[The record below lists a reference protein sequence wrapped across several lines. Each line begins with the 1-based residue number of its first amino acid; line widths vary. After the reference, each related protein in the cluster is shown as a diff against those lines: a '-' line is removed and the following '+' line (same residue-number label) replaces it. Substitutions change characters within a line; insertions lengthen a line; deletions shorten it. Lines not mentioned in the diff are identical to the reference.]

1 MAGQYNGKLSPQGYD
16 LNNGAGNHG
25 FFDMDEQ
32 TSTTTDVKAS
42 ATAESVP
49 AGTPAGVSVTNEGD
63 GVHADFHFNFQI
75 PEGKQGEQGPAGPTG
90 ATGAQGPAGP
100 AGPQGETGPAGP
112 QGVQGPKGETGAIG
126 PAGPA
131 GATGPAGE
139 QGPAGEPG
147 PAGATGPA
155 GADGVTPSISATAT
169 VDGTTG
175 TPGVTVTKTG
185 TDEAP
190 AFAFAFSGLK
200 GETGPAGP
208 VGEPG
213 PAGEQGPA
221 GATGPA
227 GERGPAGEQGP
238 AGADGVTPS
247 ISVTAT
253 VDETTGTPGVIVTKG
268 GTDASPSFDFAFS
281 GLKGNQ
287 ASKTLKNF
295 TCSNRHPSIT
305 LTDDIVN
312 NIVYAEL
319 NPDGPNVTK
328 SASNFF
334 IKGTFDGGYKIF
346 GSSITYFSKPTFYL
360 RGGDTNSG
368 IIKHYGGGQGFV
380 LNLELT
386 IDGLSSFILGFIPF
400 NFSVINNSV
409 NMGSWKFTDAYK
421 LSRENYGRVYI
432 AFGMDTYIPI
442 ADNLIYY
449 YWG

>member
-16 LNNGAGNHG
+16 LNDGAGNHA

-175 TPGVTVTKTG
+175 TPGVTLTKTG

-200 GETGPAGP
+200 GE
-208 VGEPG
+208 PG
-213 PAGEQGPA
+213 PAGEQ
-221 GATGPA
+221 GPA

-238 AGADGVTPS
+238 AGATGPAGTTPS
-247 ISVTAT
+247 ITATAT
-253 VDETTGTPGVIVTKG
+253 VDGTTGTPAVSVTKS
-268 GTDASPSFDFAFS
+268 GTDEAPAFAFAFS
-281 GLKGNQ
+281 GLKGES
-287 ASKTLKNF
+287 AESGETELKSF
-295 TCSNRHPSIT
+295 TIDETATPSIT
-305 LTDDIVN
+305 LTQEIIKNVTAITLHTSSGPCDMGLLFSANGGSPTAITNPGYRLLYASDLLCQTIVN
-312 NIVYAEL
+312 GIK
-319 NPDGPNVTK
+319 GPNGMTDYHLMG
-328 SASNFF
+328 F
-334 IKGTFDGGYKIF
+334 IRLEFGTYQNNQFQRISLNGKTLMARAIVPF
-346 GSSITYFSKPTFYL
+346 TFSWGATSFIMSDL
-360 RGGDTNSG
+360 EATIAGGDPGS
-368 IIKHYGGGQGFV
+368 
-380 LNLELT
+380 
-386 IDGLSSFILGFIPF
+386 GFIMMKGF
-400 NFSVINNSV
+400 NPYDLLNNAV
-409 NMGSWKFTDAYK
+409 VYYK
-421 LSRENYGRVYI
+421 G
-432 AFGMDTYIPI
+432 
-442 ADNLIYY
+442 
-449 YWG
+449 